1 LYFKSNMISPAGLYV
16 TIVFMSRR
24 VHRMTEGNPAKLIFF
39 FAVPLMLGNVFQ
51 QVYIITDTLI
61 VSRTLGVRAL
71 AALGSTDWFSYMMI
85 SAVQAAAQGFSI
97 LIAQRFGAGDHR
109 GVRRALARSVILSAA
124 MTAVLTAASLMM
136 IRPVMIFQNT
146 PAEVRPMAEEYLR
159 ILFAGMPAMML
170 LNYGSSV
177 LRALGDSRSPL
188 LAMAISALLNVGLDY
203 YLVVTLGTGVAGA
216 AAATVAAQ
224 LIAGFYCLWVMK
236 GIDLIRLEK
245 ADFRR
250 SKGLDGELMKLS
262 WPMMLQNLILSAGGI
277 VVQSRVNTFEL
288 SAIAGYT
295 AASKLYGAL
304 ELAALAYGFA
314 MVTYTGQNY
323 GAKEYRRVFRGI
335 RDSLVIGTLSAAA
348 IGLVML
354 ACGQNIIGF
363 FLNEEGSMAVSALE
377 TGTQFLALMAK
388 TLPVLYGLHIVRSVL
403 QGLGDTVTPMLS
415 GGAECIARMGMAVIV
430 SRFIGWPAMI
440 WAEVAAW
447 IAADLVLFGSLY
459 RKLAMMKDIMENGE
473 NNEQYE

>member
-1 LYFKSNMISPAGLYV
+1 MISPAGAYD
-16 TIVFMSRR
+16 TIVFMNKRT
-24 VHRMTEGNPAKLIFF
+24 HRMTEGNPAKLIFF

-61 VSRTLGVRAL
+61 VSRTLGVKAL

-97 LIAQRFGAGDHR
+97 LIAQRFGAGDR
-109 GVRRALARSVILSAA
+109 KGVRRSYARSIVLSIA
-124 MTAVLTAASLMM
+124 MTAVLTIASLLM

-146 PAEVRPMAEEYLR
+146 PLEVRPMAEEYLR

-188 LAMAISALLNVGLDY
+188 FAMVISALINVGLDY
-203 YLVVTLGTGVAGA
+203 FLVVILGAGVAGA
-216 AAATVAAQ
+216 AAATVIAQ
-224 LIAGFYCLWVMK
+224 LLAGFWCLFAMK
-236 GIDLIRLEK
+236 GIDFIRLEK
-245 ADFRR
+245 ADFKP
-250 SKGLDGELMKLS
+250 SKGLDSELLKLS
-262 WPMMLQNLILSAGGI
+262 WPMMIQNLILSAGGI

-288 SAIAGYT
+288 SSIAGYT

-323 GAKEYRRVFRGI
+323 GAKEYKRVFAGI
-335 RDSLVIGTLSAAA
+335 RDSLIIGVLSALA
-348 IGLVML
+348 IGLAML
-354 ACGQNIIGF
+354 ACGRDVIGF
-363 FLNEEGSMAVSALE
+363 FLKEEGTMAAEALE
-377 TGTQFLALMAK
+377 TGTEFLFLMAE

-403 QGLGDTVTPMLS
+403 QGLGDTLTPMLS
-415 GGAECIARMGMAVIV
+415 GGAECIARMAMAVIV

-447 IAADLVLFGSLY
+447 IAADFVLFGSLY
-459 RKLAMMKDIMENGE
+459 KRLSVMKAIMDSG
-473 NNEQYE
+473 EQYGQ